1 MSPGRAKGR
10 TTSQRTGRSVAQG
23 SGGSGSVRRRRLVD
37 QRGSGDGG
45 GTGLAKASREER
57 IEERGGGDQRG
68 VRAVAQHGER
78 APDRPNA
85 SHGGQRPTLRP
96 RRVPP
101 RHLFD

>member
-57 IEERGGGDQRG
+57 IEERGGGDERG
-68 VRAVAQHGER
+68 VRRLREHGEI
-78 APDRPNA
+78 APDLQNATHCVKRP
-85 SHGGQRPTLRP
+85 SPSP
-96 RRVPP
+96 RLAP
-101 RHLFD
+101 RGHL